1 MFGLVLL
8 AATLTATSACGP
20 TKVLIDGREMD
31 REEAAAYLLSE
42 GRRAQEAGDLADAKT
57 DYKEVYERFPESPRA
72 ADALAELGAI
82 YLEESGCKGAL
93 YYYERLQRDHASSP
107 RAPAARQ
114 AIERCQAEDGG
125 KSGALVQLENQFMQ
139 AGDQAQKKELASQA
153 ADAAMEAGEF
163 GQAAEWLL
171 KVRGLEKDDA
181 SRRAVETEVLEL
193 IDGKLSFQDV
203 RALLESVGSDFP
215 AEALSYKLGRI
226 QYHVR
231 DLANARTTLEGFL
244 GRWPSSS
251 YAAGAKA
258 MLELIEAR
266 GKVVPGKIGV
276 LVPLSG
282 KLKAYG
288 QNVLQAVKLAS
299 GQMGSAKP
307 DPRFEFVVRDSKGEP
322 AASAQAMQDFVTV
335 DGVVAVIGALFR
347 VEAEA
352 ASIKAQ
358 ELGVPLLTLT
368 ASEDI
373 TEVGP
378 FVFRNGLTNSAQ
390 MDALVEYAMD
400 VLGMKRF
407 SILYPKHPYGEA
419 MVHLFWDRV
428 EARRG
433 EIAGIESYGAN
444 DTTFTGP
451 VKRLVG
457 RARLDLRS
465 DYRLAKKE
473 CEKQPDSYRK
483 ARCVRELDASIKPI
497 VDFDGLFIPDYPRSL
512 ALVTPALAA
521 EDVVVEQDERYIRRI
536 ERTLGR
542 KVRPVTLLG
551 ASGWNNPELPE
562 KAGRYVEN
570 ALFTDGFFA
579 EADNAEVR
587 AFVDGFR
594 REWKRTPGLPEAQFY
609 DAARMVK
616 EVVLKESPTT
626 REAMQKALR
635 RVHDFPG
642 VTGKTSLVES
652 NEAKRKVSI
661 LTIKEG
667 RILEAAPPS
676 EQAPTVPAT
685 PPGAAPAG

>member
-1 MFGLVLL
+1 MIGLVLL
-8 AATLTATSACGP
+8 TATLSSTSACGP
-20 TKVLIDGREMD
+20 TKVLVDGREMG
-31 REEAAAYLLSE
+31 REEAAVYLLSE
-42 GRRAQEAGDLADAKT
+42 GRKAQEAGDLANAKS

-93 YYYERLQRDHASSP
+93 YYYERLERDYASSP
-107 RAPAARQ
+107 RAAA
-114 AIERCQAEDGG
+114 AKHAMERCRAEGDG
-125 KSGALVQLENQFMQ
+125 KSGALVQLENQFIQ
-139 AGDQAQKKELASQA
+139 SGNDAEKKELASQA

-163 GQAAEWLL
+163 GQAAQWLL
-171 KVRGLEKDDA
+171 KVRGIEKEEA

-193 IDGKLSFQDV
+193 IDAKVSFQDV
-203 RALLESVGSDFP
+203 RSLLESAGSDFP
-215 AEALSYKLGRI
+215 AEALTYKLGRI
-226 QYHVR
+226 QYHIR
-231 DLANARTTLEGFL
+231 DLANSKSTLESFVSK
-244 GRWPSSS
+244 WPSSA
-251 YAAGAKA
+251 YVPGAKA

-266 GKVVPGKIGV
+266 NKVVPGKIGV
-276 LVPLSG
+276 LVPVSG

-288 QNVLQAVKLAS
+288 DNVLQAVKLAS

-307 DPRFEFVVRDSKGEP
+307 DTRFEFVVRDSKGEP
-322 AASAQAMQDFVTV
+322 AAAAQAVQDFVTV

-352 ASIKAQ
+352 AATKAQ

-368 ASEDI
+368 AAEDI

-378 FVFRNGLTNSAQ
+378 YVFRNGLTNSAQ

-419 MVHLFWDRV
+419 MFHLFWDRV

-433 EIAGIESYGAN
+433 EVSGIESYGAN

-473 CEKQPDSYRK
+473 CEKQPDSFRK

-542 KVRPVTLLG
+542 KVKPVTLLG
-551 ASGWNNPELPE
+551 ASGWNSSELPE

-579 EADNAEVR
+579 DADNPEVR
-587 AFVDGFR
+587 TFVEAFR

-616 EVVLKESPTT
+616 DVILKESPST
-626 REAMQKALR
+626 REAMRQALR

-642 VTGKTSLVES
+642 VTGKTSLVDS
-652 NEAKRKVSI
+652 NEAKRKVTI

-667 RILEAAPPS
+667 RIVEAAPPS
-676 EQAPTVPAT
+676 EQAPTVPGT
-685 PPGAAPAG
+685 KPGASPAG